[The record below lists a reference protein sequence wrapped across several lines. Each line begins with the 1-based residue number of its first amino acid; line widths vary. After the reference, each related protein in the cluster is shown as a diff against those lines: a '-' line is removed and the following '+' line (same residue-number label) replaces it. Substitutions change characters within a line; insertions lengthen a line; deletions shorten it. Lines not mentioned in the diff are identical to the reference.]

1 MLLKK
6 SIALAVAASA
16 GLLLALP
23 ASAQQFAKTEDAVK
37 YRQGAFD
44 VLAAHFGRMGA
55 MANDKAPYDAKA
67 AQESAE
73 VVAFMSKL
81 PWAGFAA
88 GAEGGNAKPEIW
100 KDRAKFDDLAKKM
113 QEEVAKL
120 NDAAKTGKLD
130 DLKTAFGAA
139 GKSCKACHDDFK
151 KK

>member
-73 VVAFMSKL
+73 IVAFMSKL
-81 PWAGFAA
+81 PWAGFAP

-100 KDRAKFDDLAKKM
+100 KERAKFDDLAKKM

-120 NDAAKTGKLD
+120 DAAAKTGKLD
-130 DLKTAFGAA
+130 DLKTAFAAA